1 MTGAAGRKV
10 SAIHGGP
17 ITVTAVVDAFL
28 STPRMSNPN
37 TRRAYGGAI
46 DRAIAVL
53 GPGRLLTDVSDDEV
67 GTVAGQLWGG
77 GAEATWNRNR
87 AAISSWLTWCQTRK
101 RWPAPS
107 VPADFERRR
116 EHPG

>member
-1 MTGAAGRKV
+1 
-10 SAIHGGP
+10 
-17 ITVTAVVDAFL
+17 
-28 STPRMSNPN
+28 
-37 TRRAYGGAI
+37 
-46 DRAIAVL
+46 
-53 GPGRLLTDVSDDEV
+53 VSDDEV

-107 VPADFERRR
+107 VPADCERRR
-116 EHPG
+116 EHPGQARAVSPRTAMRYIKPGGEAVIEVTELLDPPPRRH